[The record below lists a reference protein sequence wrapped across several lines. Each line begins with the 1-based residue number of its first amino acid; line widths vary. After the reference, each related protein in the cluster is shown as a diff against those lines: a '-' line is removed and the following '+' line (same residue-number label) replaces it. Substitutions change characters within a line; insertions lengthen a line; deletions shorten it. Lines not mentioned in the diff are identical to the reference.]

1 MRVIC
6 RVWFDH
12 IFPCSE
18 NHVLESCS
26 EGSEKLINQERFA
39 ECMRLN
45 NQAKVGLATV
55 VCLLI
60 QGYIFTYV
68 LFVEPHPMLSIVPLF
83 PYLAYVYARGK
94 RTWYFNKPL
103 YWIGLIV
110 AVTMLDILP
119 FAVEAMRF

>member
-1 MRVIC
+1 M
-6 RVWFDH
+6 
-12 IFPCSE
+12 
-18 NHVLESCS
+18 
-26 EGSEKLINQERFA
+26 GSERLINQERFI

-55 VCLLI
+55 VCLLL

-68 LFVEPHPMLSIVPLF
+68 LFVEPHPLLSIVPLF

-103 YWIGLIV
+103 YWIGLIL
-110 AVTMLDILP
+110 AVTILDILP
-119 FAVEAMRF
+119 FAVQSMRS

>member
-1 MRVIC
+1 MAGLQQPGIGSGIPRLCISAYV
-6 RVWFDH
+6 RQR
-12 IFPCSE
+12 SE
-18 NHVLESCS
+18 R
-26 EGSEKLINQERFA
+26 LINQERFA
-39 ECMRLN
+39 GDMRLN

-55 VCLLI
+55 VCLLV

-68 LFVEPHPMLSIVPLF
+68 LFVEPHPLISIIPLF

-110 AVTMLDILP
+110 SITLLDILP
-119 FAVEAMRF
+119 FALDAMHS